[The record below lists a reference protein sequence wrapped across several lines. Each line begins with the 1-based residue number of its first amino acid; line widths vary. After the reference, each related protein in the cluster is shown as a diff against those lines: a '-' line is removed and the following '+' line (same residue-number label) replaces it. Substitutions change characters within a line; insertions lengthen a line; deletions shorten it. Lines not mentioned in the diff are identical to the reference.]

1 MFTEV
6 AKPITLVSCILSLFA
21 VFYAAFLDFS
31 LDLHE
36 KIYSSLGWLAI
47 AAAISLLSGWIFRD
61 ATQAEAGRISLA
73 STLPLKMFFWAS
85 SAMFLLFLISWY
97 LQTNCIF
104 YRDVRRL

>member
-6 AKPITLVSCILSLFA
+6 AKPVTLVFCILSLYA

-31 LDLHE
+31 LDFHG
-36 KIYSSLGWLAI
+36 KTYSSLGWLAM

-61 ATQAEAGRISLA
+61 ATGAGSGRGSLA
-73 STLPLKMFFWAS
+73 STLPLKMFFWAA

-97 LQTNCIF
+97 LQANCTF
-104 YRDVRRL
+104 